1 MKLAMAM
8 TSAREHYIREYWD
21 SSFLLPVV
29 DMPRRLVEARRKR
42 GWWSNELSPHQNKVA
57 LETALGIVRASWR
70 SAIGRTR
77 KEIESDRSLSSEE
90 VAYARWLLSD
100 AEHLARCV
108 MATLTRMHSIGNGLD
123 YGAESADS

>member
-1 MKLAMAM
+1 MFPLTTGGAQTASNRALRTTVRRRASSGLTRSKRLWVMKLAMAM

-77 KEIESDRSLSSEE
+77 KEIESDRSLSPEE
-90 VAYARWLLSD
+90 VAY
-100 AEHLARCV
+100 
-108 MATLTRMHSIGNGLD
+108 
-123 YGAESADS
+123 